1 MDFFSVCK
9 KRRIYLY
16 FDMSLVSSHVSSE
29 KLSFIIWDYWE
40 IIESAGLYLWCLE
53 TDRTRTSPLGSTLSN
68 FSWVIRR
75 TDILRAWITSYKS
88 HPSLLYFSIFTAY
101 VQFWIFEKNTC
112 FGTCKHTNHYNTV
125 NISISIG
132 KWSLSYIEIVRNKR
146 QDSTI
151 SFRVGMDPFLLSHI
165 YVL

>member
-1 MDFFSVCK
+1 MDSFSVCK

-16 FDMSLVSSHVSSE
+16 FDMSLVSSNVSSE

-75 TDILRAWITSYKS
+75 TDILRAWITSYKRIVS
-88 HPSLLYFSIFTAY
+88 SLYFLSSQHMFS
-101 VQFWIFEKNTC
+101 FEYLKKNTC
-112 FGTCKHTNHYNTV
+112 FGTCKHTT
-125 NISISIG
+125 IQSIYQSALANGVSVI
-132 KWSLSYIEIVRNKR
+132 
-146 QDSTI
+146 
-151 SFRVGMDPFLLSHI
+151 
-165 YVL
+165 